1 MRQDIIDYLQ
11 SEIKRR
17 CELSSDFFGMGCFYH
32 IKAVVDNA
40 VMLAKQFGAYCSLVT

>member
-1 MRQDIIDYLQ
+1 MRQDIIEYLQ

-17 CELSSDFFGMGCFYH
+17 CELPSNFFGMGSFYH

-40 VMLAKQFGAYCSLVT
+40 VMLAK